1 MQPLVKTQ
9 NLPLHQEIIVLQ
21 ESQLMTGGWG
31 DWKVFTEHDTYILKI
46 SRHEEAVCEID
57 GWMGEPGLPKKQKI
71 FTSSIHFPVSV
82 NLTIYTIY
90 YHTRLYRKTKHRQTT
105 TSFKSSLVQMYR
117 DGRRLCWK
125 K

>member
-57 GWMGEPGLPKKQKI
+57 G
-71 FTSSIHFPVSV
+71 
-82 NLTIYTIY
+82 
-90 YHTRLYRKTKHRQTT
+90 
-105 TSFKSSLVQMYR
+105 
-117 DGRRLCWK
+117 
-125 K
+125 